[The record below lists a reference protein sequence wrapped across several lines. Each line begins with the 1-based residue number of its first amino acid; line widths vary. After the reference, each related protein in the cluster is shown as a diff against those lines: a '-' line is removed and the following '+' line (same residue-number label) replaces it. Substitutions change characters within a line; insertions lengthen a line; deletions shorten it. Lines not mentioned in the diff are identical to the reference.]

1 MSSRNWRSRSCD
13 NSSNLS
19 FVDFAHS
26 FNDSSD
32 LFTYVWNSRRKMS
45 HGFHIPILIKLTN
58 FRHYSSLGITLMP
71 MATAWQGVH
80 WPIISAYINRR
91 MQRSWFHG
99 RIWDKSEW
107 GTKRYY
113 GPLPQFQDLGGPE
126 HDLEAC
132 TGRRGGPWPPA
143 PPLPRYAHAWLHWC
157 LWRKK
162 NWLALNL
169 IGKQVKNVTLIS
181 SIIWLRSRGRI
192 GNDNVLWRTRCFDIV
207 SPASTCWAT
216 TSSYPA
222 IASDSSSWAISIESW
237 WWSGRLLEGKIHFRL
252 TERYVQ
258 EIVAAIHSLSFS
270 CFSLAYHG
278 LGKRLVN

>member
-80 WPIISAYINRR
+80 WPIISACINRR

-99 RIWDKSEW
+99 RIWDGSEW
-107 GTKRYY
+107 
-113 GPLPQFQDLGGPE
+113 
-126 HDLEAC
+126 
-132 TGRRGGPWPPA
+132 GGPWPPA
-143 PPLPRYAHAWLHWC
+143 PPPLRYAHAWLHWC

-181 SIIWLRSRGRI
+181 SIIWLWSRGRI
-192 GNDNVLWRTRCFDIV
+192 GNDNVLWRTRWFDIV

-222 IASDSSSWAISIESW
+222 IPSDSSSWAISIESW

-278 LGKRLVN
+278 LCKRLVN